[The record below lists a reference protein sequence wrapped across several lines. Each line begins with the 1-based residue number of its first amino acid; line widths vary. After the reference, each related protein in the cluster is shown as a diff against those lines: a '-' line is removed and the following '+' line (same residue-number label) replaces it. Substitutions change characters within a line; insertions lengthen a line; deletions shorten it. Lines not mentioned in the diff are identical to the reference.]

1 MQRKNLYV
9 IIIIVGLLLLIFNLI
24 LSKEY
29 DLAFYL
35 RITSNLLIILT
46 AILGIV
52 DLKKNRKAEDLN
64 K

>member
-52 DLKKNRKAEDLN
+52 DLKKNLKAEDLN